1 MRMAWRGFLVLVASV
16 ATATA
21 AVAIVH
27 AQLPPPAPMRWQPQQ
42 SGVTVRLRGVS
53 AVSNTVAWAS
63 GAQGTVLRTT
73 DGGATWVRRPVPDA
87 EKLDFRD
94 IDAISADVASIL
106 SIGPGEASRI
116 YKTRDGGATW
126 TLQLANTDP
135 KVFLDAMAFRDEQH
149 GVAFSDSA
157 DGVFAIFTTSDGT
170 SWTRVPADRLPPAL
184 PGEGAFAASGS
195 NVALGPGGR
204 IWIGTTKGRVL
215 RSTDDGRTWSVVP
228 TPVATGEATG
238 IFSIAFRDARHGVV
252 VGGNYQQER
261 VADRNVAVTSDGGAT
276 WDALVPPRS
285 GLSGF
290 RSAVAFW
297 PDHAIRWLAVGPAGT
312 DWSDNDGRTL
322 PTSGGDGYDA
332 LSFAPGGA
340 IGWASGAGGRIA
352 AVTPTR

>member
-1 MRMAWRGFLVLVASV
+1 MRMAWRGLLTLAAGI

-27 AQLPPPAPMRWQPQQ
+27 AQLPPPAPLRWQPQQ

-53 AVSNTVAWAS
+53 AVSARVAWAS

-157 DGVFAIFTTSDGT
+157 DGVFAIFVTTDGT
-170 SWTRVPADRLPPAL
+170 SWTRVPADRLPAAL
-184 PGEGAFAASGS
+184 PGEGAFASSGT
-195 NVALGPGGR
+195 NVALGAGGR
-204 IWIGTTKGRVL
+204 IWIGTTKGHVL
-215 RSTDDGRTWSVVP
+215 RSADDGRTWSVVQ
-228 TPVATGEATG
+228 TPVVTGDATG
-238 IFSIAFRDARHGVV
+238 IFSIAFRDAQHGVV
-252 VGGNYQQER
+252 VGGNYQQETA
-261 VADRNVAVTSDGGAT
+261 ADRNVAITSDGGAT
-276 WDALVPPRS
+276 WQAATDSR
-285 GLSGF
+285 GLSGY
-290 RSAVAFW
+290 RSVVAWW
-297 PDHAIRWLAVGPAGT
+297 PGGRRGWLAVGPAGS
-312 DWSDNDGRTL
+312 DWSADDGRTWT
-322 PTSGGDGYDA
+322 PAGGDGYDA
-332 LSFAPGGA
+332 LSIAPGGA
-340 IGWASGAGGRIA
+340 VGWATGAGGRIA
-352 AVTPTR
+352 AVTPAR

>member
-1 MRMAWRGFLVLVASV
+1 MRMAWRGFLTLVAGI

-27 AQLPPPAPMRWQPQQ
+27 AQLPPPAPMQWRPQQ

-53 AVSNTVAWAS
+53 AVSDRVAWVS

-73 DGGATWVRRPVPDA
+73 DGGATWIRRLVPDA
-87 EKLDFRD
+87 ATLDFRD

-106 SIGPGEASRI
+106 SIGPGAASRL

-135 KVFLDAMAFRDEQH
+135 KVFLDAMAFRGEQL

-157 DGVFAIFTTSDGT
+157 DGVFAIFMTSDGT

-215 RSTDDGRTWSVVP
+215 RSTDDGRTWSVAQ
-228 TPVATGEATG
+228 TPVATGDATG
-238 IFSIAFRDARHGVV
+238 IFSIAFRDAQHGVV
-252 VGGNYQQER
+252 VGGNYQQEKA
-261 VADRNVAVTSDGGAT
+261 ADRNVAITSDGGAT
-276 WDALVPPRS
+276 WRS
-285 GLSGF
+285 ATDGRGLSGF
-290 RSAVAFW
+290 RSVVTRWAGMAG
-297 PDHAIRWLAVGPAGT
+297 HWLAVGPAGS
-312 DWSDNDGRTL
+312 DWSTDDGHTWT
-322 PTSGGDGYDA
+322 PAGGEGYDA
-332 LSFAPGGA
+332 VSLAPGGA
-340 IGWASGAGGRIA
+340 VGWATGAGGRIA
-352 AVTPTR
+352 AVSLAR